1 MSIPNI
7 HNKSAPAS
15 GGAVLSFD
23 NRLPFS
29 SEIITLPKI
38 EYIQLRWETQYW
50 KKQHGL
56 AVEREQARKADNE
69 CLQARI
75 RDLTQRLY
83 GKKSEKGTN
92 KSEGRKNKDP
102 KRPRGQQE
110 KSKGH
115 GRTLLE
121 NLPVEEEF
129 VDLPDDQKSCPCCGL
144 PFKECSFTEDSEVLE
159 VEVRGYRRRYRRNNY
174 NPTCNCPSLPAIIT
188 APAPNRLIP
197 KGKLGISLWVE
208 ILLNKFIYC
217 QPTNR
222 LLQSWA
228 DIDMPLSQGTVTG
241 GLKQL
246 KPFFDPLMEAIKEK
260 VLSENYWHVDETI
273 WKVFKLIAGK
283 SGYGWYLW
291 VVRSESAVVYLL
303 DPSRSSMVP
312 KKFFGKDT
320 KGTIICDR
328 FSAYKKLAREVLT
341 LILAFCWAHVR
352 RDFLEAGRSYPQLE
366 QWSGDWVERIGWLYH
381 LNNLRLESAVQSN
394 EFTVKDEVLRCHLAE
409 MKEVRDRQSKDKQ
422 LHQKAKKVLQ
432 SLKNHWQGL
441 IQFVDHPHIRMDNNY
456 AENAVRT
463 PACGRK
469 AFYGSG
475 SEWSGHFAAMM
486 YSILMT
492 LKYSG
497 LNPRLWLTVYLQACA
512 QNGNSAPEDLRN
524 FLPWSMDQKRLEQF
538 GKSEPRTPS
547 PP

>member
-1 MSIPNI
+1 MSMVNI
-7 HNKSAPAS
+7 QNKSSAAF
-15 GGAVLSFD
+15 GGAVLTFGEA
-23 NRLPFS
+23 PFS
-29 SEIITLPKI
+29 LETITLPKS
-38 EYIQLRWETQYW
+38 EYIQLRWDAQYW
-50 KKQHGL
+50 KSQYGR
-56 AVEREQARKADNE
+56 AVEREQALKAKNE
-69 CLQARI
+69 RFQARI

-83 GKKSEKGTN
+83 GRKTEKGTN
-92 KSEGRKNKDP
+92 KSEGRKNKDL

-129 VDLPDDQKSCPCCGL
+129 VDLPEEEKYCPCCGL
-144 PFKECSFTEDSEVLE
+144 PFKECSFTENSEVLE
-159 VEVRGYRRRYRRNNY
+159 YEVRGYRRRYRRKNY
-174 NPTCNCPSLPAIIT
+174 KPTCHCNTLPALIT

-208 ILLNKFIYC
+208 ILLNKFLYC

-222 LLQSWA
+222 QLQSLA
-228 DIDMPLSQGTVTG
+228 NIDMPLSQGTVTG

-246 KPFFDPLMEAIKEK
+246 KPLFDPLLEAIKEK

-273 WKVFKLIAGK
+273 WKVFKQIAGK

-291 VVRSESAVVYLL
+291 VIRSQSAVVYLL
-303 DPSRSSMVP
+303 DPSRSSQVP
-312 KKFFGKDT
+312 KKFFGEDA

-328 FSAYKKLAREVLT
+328 YSAYKKLAREVLT

-352 RDFLEAGRSYPQLE
+352 RDFLGAGRNYPQLE
-366 QWSGDWVERIGWLYH
+366 RWSADWVERIGWLYH
-381 LNNLRLESAVQSN
+381 LNNKRLEVVAQTDEFAVR
-394 EFTVKDEVLRCHLAE
+394 DGALRGHLAE
-409 MKEVRDRQSKDKQ
+409 MEEAREEGLKDDR
-422 LHQKAKKVLQ
+422 LHQKAQKVLQ

-441 IQFVDHPHIRMDNNY
+441 VRFVDRPHIRMDNNH

-475 SEWSGHFAAMM
+475 SEWSGRFAAMM

-492 LKYSG
+492 VKYSG
-497 LNPRLWLTVYLQACA
+497 LNPWLWLTAYLQACA
-512 QNGNSAPEDLRN
+512 QNGNHAPNDLQN
-524 FLPWSMDQKRLEQF
+524 FLPWSMDPEHLEEF
-538 GKSEPRTPS
+538 GWSGS
-547 PP
+547 IPPAPP